1 MQQYFVDKKVAE
13 NIFEITAA
21 DIHHI
26 ATVMRMKKGDKIRV
40 IFQNT
45 PFLCEL
51 SIVEKTKIE
60 ATIITEISEI
70 RELSCNVTIAL
81 GLLKQDKFDY
91 TLQKLTE
98 LGMKKFI
105 PWNAQYSIVKIAE
118 KKADKRKIRWQ
129 TIVKEA
135 AEQAKRHMIPEIM
148 DVCDTKNF
156 EQYLKQYDKVFI
168 AYEVFA
174 GDLTQKMLLSKQ
186 DKKILIIIGP
196 EGGISE
202 NEVAFF
208 QKFANVQFITLG
220 SRILRAET
228 AAIFAMGIVAATC
241 ENILITDN

>member
-1 MQQYFVDKKVAE
+1 M
-13 NIFEITAA
+13 
-21 DIHHI
+21 
-26 ATVMRMKKGDKIRV
+26 
-40 IFQNT
+40 
-45 PFLCEL
+45 
-51 SIVEKTKIE
+51 
-60 ATIITEISEI
+60 
-70 RELSCNVTIAL
+70 
-81 GLLKQDKFDY
+81 
-91 TLQKLTE
+91 
-98 LGMKKFI
+98 
-105 PWNAQYSIVKIAE
+105 
-118 KKADKRKIRWQ
+118 RWQ